1 MIILLYFAQ
10 GFKQYVYF
18 RCLLAGSKIII
29 TIFQQK
35 IMQLSKGQT
44 APDFSLFNSE
54 KAKVSLSDYKGKNL
68 VILFF
73 PLAFTGVCTTELC
86 SVRDNMNIYTG
97 LNADVVGISVDS
109 LFTLGKFKEENGLN
123 FPLLSDFNKEI
134 SQAYGAF
141 YDEFVLDMKGVSR
154 RAAFVVDGQ
163 GVVQYAEVLES
174 AGDLP
179 NFDAIKETLSTLS

>member
-1 MIILLYFAQ
+1 
-10 GFKQYVYF
+10 
-18 RCLLAGSKIII
+18 
-29 TIFQQK
+29 
-35 IMQLSKGQT
+35 MQLSKGQS

-54 KAKVSLSDYKGKNL
+54 KAKVSLNDYKGKNL

-109 LFTLGKFKEENGLN
+109 LFTLGKFKEDNGLN

-163 GVVQYAEVLES
+163 GNIQYAEVLES

-179 NFDAIKETLSTLS
+179 NFDAIKETLTSLS